1 MPRVALQ
8 LDDWVLCRI
17 HNKKGGLEKHVTSGP
32 VTKRVGPKNVIRSDP
47 ETPEQKPVIPLH
59 VPPPGTHV
67 PQAME
72 TLFFDTSDSVPRL
85 HADSSCSE
93 HVLSPDFTCE
103 REVESQPKWNDWDKA
118 LDVPFNNGSA
128 TNLFSYF
135 GPGSFEPGFRDPSQ
149 DILMYLQK
157 PF

>member
-1 MPRVALQ
+1 M
-8 LDDWVLCRI
+8 DDWVLCRI
-17 HNKKGGLEKHVTSGP
+17 YNKKGGLEKHGTAGSTP
-32 VTKRVGPKNVIRSDP
+32 KWVGPKNVRSDP
-47 ETPEQKPVIPLH
+47 ETPEQKPVIHMH
-59 VPPPGTHV
+59 VPPPLSHV
-67 PQAME
+67 LPPMDA
-72 TLFFDTSDSVPRL
+72 LYFDTSDSVPRL
-85 HADSSCSE
+85 HTDSSCSE
-93 HVLSPDFTCE
+93 HVPSPDFTCE
-103 REVESQPKWNDWDKA
+103 REVESQPNWNEWDKA